1 MGEKPATVPTGI
13 VEEIKSR
20 ETQERLIELDP
31 NTLYEPGDSLEIT
44 AGTLSRQVGNFIRVD
59 TDQRIVMLLQ
69 LLGRKQGFVSKR
81 KVSNLR
87 LRCMALLSDSSY
99 KSPML
104 WMIAAFGLIAALS
117 YFLTGATLKFLQRRA
132 ILDHPN
138 ERSSHAAPI
147 PRGGGLPVVT
157 TIPLW
162 LIPLENRQSVPSEL
176 FSSAQLTLAA
186 ISWLDDLKPRSP
198 AIRLAVQLMA
208 VGLGVYSFSTEQ
220 PLFGDVLPR
229 WLEFGIVGIGWLWF
243 VNLFNMDG
251 IDGISSAQTITVCLG
266 LIVTILEKA
275 ACTDLVSSRAV
286 RLLCRVRPLE
296 LTAGENF
303 LSDIGSVTVGFWAGS
318 CFSSSMLDTPF
329 SAFILPLYYLTDATI
344 TLLRRGA
351 RSRKVWQSAPAEH
364 FYQRA
369 ISLAKATP
377 A

>member
-1 MGEKPATVPTGI
+1 
-13 VEEIKSR
+13 
-20 ETQERLIELDP
+20 
-31 NTLYEPGDSLEIT
+31 
-44 AGTLSRQVGNFIRVD
+44 
-59 TDQRIVMLLQ
+59 
-69 LLGRKQGFVSKR
+69 
-81 KVSNLR
+81 
-87 LRCMALLSDSSY
+87 
-99 KSPML
+99 ML

-157 TIPLW
+157 LTIPLW
-162 LIPLENRQSVPSEL
+162 LIPLENEQS
-176 FSSAQLTLAA
+176 SSIGIILVGAIALAV

-243 VNLFNMDG
+243 VNLFNFMDG

-266 LIVTILEKA
+266 LIGISLILEKA
-275 ACTDLVSSRAV
+275 PVPIWYPAA
-286 RLLCRVRPLE
+286 LCASF
-296 LTAGENF
+296 AGFALWNLPPAKIF
-303 LSDIGSVTVGFWAGS
+303 LGDIGSVTVGFLLGWLLLQLIYAGYAV
-318 CFSSSMLDTPF
+318 

-351 RSRKVWQSAPAEH
+351 RGEKVWQAHREH

-369 ISLAKATP
+369 IQLGKSHSSISATIFTANVGLAGLAIFAVDHPVVCLSLAAFIVGLLIHRLLR
-377 A
+377 